1 MSKDLKDGDFVLFD
15 DGKLSAVVT
24 KVSKGI
30 VFVKTLNSHN
40 LKTNKRINLP
50 GVDFSL
56 PFLSEKDINDVKF
69 GISQGV
75 NYIVLLHSLIQ
86 LRMFS
91 DLRKLLH
98 DNNAKHI
105 QIISKIESHLGIDNI
120 DEIIADFR
128 WYYGS

>member
-75 NYIVLLHSLIQ
+75 NYIAASFVNS
-86 LRMFS
+86 
-91 DLRKLLH
+91 
-98 DNNAKHI
+98 AKNVHWL
-105 QIISKIESHLGIDNI
+105 KKVV
-120 DEIIADFR
+120 A
-128 WYYGS
+128 W